1 MQKYDDRNGTA
12 RSTSAEHVLTLL
24 TYRLSKMAVDGF
36 VIVQKSLFDCLRQHC
51 DCCPDFAEPLQD
63 LSDGRVVVIP
73 RGRPSGEPSK
83 KRKKLHGSKPQESIQ
98 PEPQPPE
105 PQPPEPQLPE
115 PQPPEPQQPEF
126 KGACAKDSRKNE
138 AVDSFLRNAPKA
150 TEWRRRQTELE
161 LNTAAQYEEIIR
173 AFTGRTN
180 ITPKREP
187 YRGNGYSE
195 NELVNLAERFALLTR
210 NSLANA
216 KLQKSIA
223 TFQALILLSYCEVL
237 RRWGVPYETLDRI
250 IQHIAGRESNRKRL
264 LASALWVN
272 GVIVDLVSH
281 GWTIYRATELFF
293 LGAISKLLPYEAD
306 SRLSQTRY
314 PLPTL
319 PISTTMKINN
329 QFSNI

>member
-1 MQKYDDRNGTA
+1 
-12 RSTSAEHVLTLL
+12 
-24 TYRLSKMAVDGF
+24 MAVDGF

-51 DCCPDFAEPLQD
+51 DCCPDFTEPLQD

-73 RGRPSGEPSK
+73 WGRPSREPSK
-83 KRKKLHGSKPQESIQ
+83 KRKKLHGSEPQESIQ
-98 PEPQPPE
+98 PSCSSQQPGPQ
-105 PQPPEPQLPE
+105 Q
-115 PQPPEPQQPEF
+115 PEPQQHELKRARA
-126 KGACAKDSRKNE
+126 KGPRKNE
-138 AVDSFLRNAPKA
+138 AADWFLRNAPKA
-150 TEWRRRQTELE
+150 TEWRRRQIELE
-161 LNTAAQYEEIIR
+161 LNTAAQYEEVIR

-187 YRGNGYSE
+187 YQGNGYSE

-250 IQHIAGRESNRKRL
+250 IQHIADRESNRRRL

-293 LGAISKLLPYEAD
+293 LGAISKLLPCEAD
-306 SRLSQTRY
+306 
-314 PLPTL
+314 
-319 PISTTMKINN
+319 
-329 QFSNI
+329 

>member
-1 MQKYDDRNGTA
+1 
-12 RSTSAEHVLTLL
+12 
-24 TYRLSKMAVDGF
+24 MAVDGF

-73 RGRPSGEPSK
+73 WGRPSGEPSK
-83 KRKKLHGSKPQESIQ
+83 KRKNLHGSKPQESTQ
-98 PEPQPPE
+98 PSCSSQ
-105 PQPPEPQLPE
+105 Q
-115 PQPPEPQQPEF
+115 PEPQQPEPQQPEPRQPEPQRPEL
-126 KGACAKDSRKNE
+126 KGARAKGPRKNE
-138 AVDSFLRNAPKA
+138 AADWFLRNAPKA

-161 LNTAAQYEEIIR
+161 LNTVAQYEEVIR
-173 AFTGRTN
+173 AFTSRTN

-187 YRGNGYSE
+187 HQGNGNSE

-250 IQHIAGRESNRKRL
+250 IQHIAGRESNRRRL

-293 LGAISKLLPYEAD
+293 LGAISKLLPCEAD
-306 SRLSQTRY
+306 SRLSQTRS

-319 PISTTMKINN
+319 PISTTMKIHN